1 MQEESDQFS
10 DWTTGSLLNVR
21 QGMGN
26 SLVFEEWVPRMLSGD
41 FEGMGKTGLAI
52 MRKECV
58 HYLPSVCRRSICLLL
73 RLLACRLP
81 PNIDS

>member
-58 HYLPSVCRRSICLLL
+58 HYLPLL
-73 RLLACRLP
+73 RYACCCAFWLADCHRL
-81 PNIDS
+81 